1 MSCSLLL
8 NSCESLIDVGP
19 DSNFTFDNFWNS
31 KEEAEAAVLG
41 I

>member
-19 DSNFTFDNFWNS
+19 DSNFTFDNF
-31 KEEAEAAVLG
+31 G
-41 I
+41 IVKKKQKQLY